1 MLGATAQD
9 LGISRSISQMNELE
23 KRMLIILT
31 LINQMRNSGA
41 MNDFARTI
49 EQPSNQLRIL
59 QEQLIEVGRW
69 IGSVF
74 YGVIGQVLP
83 YINGFVMA
91 IKELIKQFALF
102 VGYEVPNSSGE
113 TKTILDQ
120 LGDSTEDVNSG
131 IKDTGGNIDKN
142 IKKAKEWKNVLM
154 SFDVANVLPS
164 QSDTNTNSNK
174 NKVSGTGGMTVD
186 PKILDALKNYDY
198 IFGNVRMKATQ
209 IRDTLLKW
217 ADIAKKA
224 FKNEIFVPLQNSWN
238 KYGPSIEKKFSKAF
252 DNMKT
257 IASGIFNVVEEKWR
271 PFFQT
276 ASDLFFSLVDTASYV
291 FDAVSSLLKDVWNIG
306 GKVLLEGIFD
316 LMTGLLDLAKSI
328 NDNFVKPL
336 IPLLKDTL
344 GTLLSTTLGTLFNLV
359 GRLISIL
366 GKLVTVFSKN
376 KTAVRIFSTTM
387 GVMWGVM
394 KVGNVVRFWNSFKD
408 GTTTIQKI
416 TRLFVEHTKIG
427 EKLFIKYV
435 NGETKFK
442 NLRQAWKGGVNVI
455 KLLFTN
461 MAQATTKFKA
471 YDLAMKSG
479 KYSTEGLTLSQKI
492 CAGAT
497 KLLKG
502 ALTFLS
508 NHPLVAVVTAIG
520 LVVTA
525 LGIFS
530 KKQKESKRS
539 IEDCSQEIQ
548 DQYNDMK
555 DLTQA
560 TKDAI
565 DSAKDS
571 IGETEGKISL
581 FGKLRGQLEGLVDEK
596 GYVKN
601 MESAKI
607 LMDEINNIMPD
618 TVKLTKDGKIQWQ
631 KSDKEINK
639 NIESMRKL
647 AKQQAYQETYV
658 EAIKNQ
664 IKAEQKLNAQKE
676 KQKELLDK
684 ATRMYE
690 EYCKIQKEQ
699 GKEISITKDQWL
711 EMNDELQEQ
720 NTLVEKSQEEVN
732 KQKGCVEDLGKELDS
747 LAGVTSDVNKETK
760 ELKETTKEA
769 YKNLSKNGREN
780 VAKTIKSLDEYG
792 KKMNK
797 IGKNNK
803 KLSKEEVKE
812 IKKTRTK
819 LIKQYKLMVKDHGL
833 KYDDI
838 LDLIQSQGVK
848 LSSEEEAIL
857 KDICDAYESGGEE
870 SGDEFV
876 TNLLE
881 QIKSSKT
888 GLIGAISDNI
898 TDMNDVI
905 SDKPINVKT
914 EVESAV
920 SKAQKVISNAT
931 NAIKDN
937 PVKIKSSVASIVTK
951 AQNMVI
957 EAGKKVG
964 SIKVQAKVSANQ
976 ESLEKAIKD
985 IKKGFEKGLNLSHKL
1000 VLSEKGKK
1008 QEQDIAWLKIKQG
1021 KQPKLYATG
1030 GFPNVG
1036 QMFIARENGIPELVG
1051 SMGGKNAV
1059 ANNMQIEAGI
1069 EAAAYNGFIRAIRE
1083 AGGLVSQGRN
1093 GDLHVYIQDENG
1105 RTRIEKIIKDYN
1117 NYMTST
1123 GGKGGFKV

>member
-1 MLGATAQD
+1 
-9 LGISRSISQMNELE
+9 
-23 KRMLIILT
+23 MLIILT

-41 MNDFARTI
+41 MSDFSRTI

-74 YGVIGQVLP
+74 YGVIGQILP

-91 IKELIKQFALF
+91 VKELIKQFALF
-102 VGYEVPNSSGE
+102 VGYEVPDSSGE

-120 LGDSTEDVNSG
+120 LGDSTEDINSG

-154 SFDVANVLPS
+154 SFDVANVLTS

-198 IFGNVRMKATQ
+198 IFGNVRMKAMQ
-209 IRDTLLKW
+209 IKDTLLKW

-366 GKLVTVFSKN
+366 GKLMTVFSKN

-497 KLLKG
+497 AFLRK
-502 ALTFLS
+502 ALTILS

-525 LGIFS
+525 LGVFS
-530 KKQKESKRS
+530 KKQKETKRS

-560 TKDAI
+560 TEDAI

-581 FGKLRGQLEGLVDEK
+581 FGKLRGQLEGLIDEK

-601 MESAKI
+601 MESAKTLI
-607 LMDEINNIMPD
+607 DEINNIMPN
-618 TVKLTKDGKIQWQ
+618 TVKLTKDGKVQWQ

-647 AKQQAYQETYV
+647 AKQQAYQEAYV
-658 EAIKNQ
+658 EAIKNR
-664 IKAEQKLNAQKE
+664 IKAEQKLNEYKE
-676 KQKELLDK
+676 KQAKLEKDASEQYRIYLDNYKEGRDGIKMTFEQFTAGNKELQDNK
-684 ATRMYE
+684 
-690 EYCKIQKEQ
+690 
-699 GKEISITKDQWL
+699 
-711 EMNDELQEQ
+711 
-720 NTLVEKSQEEVN
+720 TLVEKSQEEVN
-732 KQKGCVEDLGKELDS
+732 KLYKSEKDLGNTLDE

-780 VAKTIKSLDEYG
+780 VAKTIKSLDDYN

-803 KLSKEEVKE
+803 KFSKEEVKE
-812 IKKTRTK
+812 IKNTRTK
-819 LIKQYKLMVKDHGL
+819 LIKQYKLMVKDYGL

-888 GLIGAISDNI
+888 GLIGVMNDNL

-920 SKAQKVISNAT
+920 SKAQQAISDAT

-964 SIKVQAKVSANQ
+964 SINVQSKVSLNQ
-976 ESLEKAIKD
+976 KSLEEAVKK
-985 IKKGFEKGLNLSHKL
+985 IKKGFSSSLSYKFT
-1000 VLSEKGKK
+1000 LSEKGKK
-1008 QEQDIAWLKIKQG
+1008 QEQDVAWLKAI
-1021 KQPKLYATG
+1021 PYATG
-1030 GFPNVG
+1030 GFPDVG

-1051 SMGGKNAV
+1051 SMGGRNAV